1 MIKVDTEKTIRITRG
16 DTASLVIKSKNAD
29 GTDYV
34 FQVGDTIYFRV
45 MKKNKVK
52 DVKLEKSVLVQS
64 ATTSVTIHLES
75 ADTEFDKYE
84 NKPKTYWYEV
94 EIKGSTSSNTIIGYD
109 EDGAKLFI
117 IYPEGED
124 E

>member
-1 MIKVDTEKTIRITRG
+1 MITIDSEKTIRITRG

-29 GTDYV
+29 GTDYI
-34 FQVGDTIYFRV
+34 FQAGDIIYFRV

-52 DVKLEKSVLVQS
+52 DVKLEKSVEVQS
-64 ATTSVTIHLES
+64 DTTSVTLHLDLG
-75 ADTEFDKYE
+75 DTEFDKYE
-84 NKPKTYWYEV
+84 NKPKKYWYEV
-94 EIKGSTSSNTIIGYD
+94 EVKGNASSNTILGYD

-117 IYPEGED
+117 LYPEGED

>member
-16 DTASLVIKSKNAD
+16 DTANLLIKYKFPNN
-29 GTDYV
+29 TNYE
-34 FQVGDTIYFRV
+34 FQVGDIIYFRV

-52 DVKLEKSVLVQS
+52 DVKLEKQFVVESE
-64 ATTSVTIHLES
+64 ATSVTIHLDKE
-75 ADTEFDKYE
+75 DTEFDKYE

-94 EIKGSTSSNTIIGYD
+94 EVQTSQSNNTIIGYD

>member
-1 MIKVDTEKTIRITRG
+1 MIKIDTEKTIRITRG
-16 DTASLVIKSKNAD
+16 DTASLVIKSKNLD
-29 GTDYV
+29 GTEYV

-52 DVKLEKSVLVQS
+52 DVKLEKSVVVQEN
-64 ATTSVTIHLES
+64 TTSVTIHLDLG
-75 ADTEFDKYE
+75 DTEFDKYE
-84 NKPKTYWYEV
+84 SKPKTYWYEI
-94 EIKGSTSSNTIIGYD
+94 EIKGSTSSNTILGYD

-117 IYPEGED
+117 VYPEGED